1 MENHNIFLTQSSG
14 PNNKINNNDGLS
26 GKITYTNIVESI
38 PIANRFNKPIVDWQ
52 KKYKVEWRWRFL
64 KDKDRH
70 VVEISKRNKG
80 EERLFFNKHGQWVSQ
95 NIGKSCDKFVTKE
108 YYVYTH
114 K

>member
-1 MENHNIFLTQSSG
+1 MENHNIFLTQSSD
-14 PNNKINNNDGLS
+14 KINNNDSLS
-26 GKITYTNIVESI
+26 GKITYTSVIESI
-38 PIANRFNKPIVDWQ
+38 PENRLEKPIINWEN
-52 KKYKVEWRWRFL
+52 KYEIEIEWRWRFL

-80 EERLFFNKHGQWVSQ
+80 EGRLFFNKHGQWVSQ

>member
-1 MENHNIFLTQSSG
+1 MEYHNIFLPQSSD
-14 PNNKINNNDGLS
+14 KINNNDGLS
-26 GKITYTNIVESI
+26 GKITYTSVIESI
-38 PIANRFNKPIVDWQ
+38 PENRLENPIINWENKNEIEI
-52 KKYKVEWRWRFL
+52 EWRWRFL